1 MKRGTNGERFK
12 EDGFVVVRG
21 LLDEAA
27 TAFYIDRL
35 TALAGG
41 KERWTQ
47 ADGINRNPEFWPLI
61 FNQRLLATVREVLG
75 ADLRY
80 LPHNDLHLG
89 FSSFSWHRDNVNRE
103 FGDGPDWDESQE
115 PYRIV
120 RVGIYLQR
128 FDQSQ
133 FKLGLVTGSHRPD
146 TRVSRELQRRLHRRT
161 STLANMFSGLSGM
174 DLVGADAEW
183 VATEPGDCIIF
194 DPRILH
200 TGSKFHGVKYA
211 MFVAYGVEN
220 SHFRHHWHYYVNLR
234 TDLGYANVDPM
245 LVEQLGAAGLQA
257 HEPPTDLTIEGA
269 WIPSPA
275 FTYVAKRFK

>member
-1 MKRGTNGERFK
+1 MDYSTNALRFH
-12 EDGFVVVRG
+12 EDGFVVVRA
-21 LLDEAA
+21 LLDEDE

-35 TALAGG
+35 KVLAGD

-47 ADGINRNPEFWPLI
+47 ADGINRNPELWPLI

-75 ADLRY
+75 PGLRY

-89 FSSFSWHRDNVNRE
+89 FSSFSWHRDNVNRD
-103 FGDGPDWDESQE
+103 FGDGPDWDESAE
-115 PYRIV
+115 PYRIA

-133 FKLGLVTGSHRPD
+133 FKLGLVKGSHRPD
-146 TRVSRELQRRLHRRT
+146 TAISRELQRRLHRRT
-161 STLANMFSGLSGM
+161 STVANMFSGLSGM
-174 DLVGADAEW
+174 DLVGTDAEW
-183 VATEPGDCIIF
+183 VATAPGDCIIF

-211 MFVAYGVEN
+211 MFVAYGIEN
-220 SHFRHHWHYYVNLR
+220 SHFHNHWHYYLNLR
-234 TDLGYANVDPM
+234 TDLAYSNVDPK
-245 LVEQLGAAGLQA
+245 LAEQLATADLLA
-257 HEPPTDLTIEGA
+257 NNPPTDLTIEGA
-269 WIPSPA
+269 WIPSPG